1 MSMERPMKHTRLAA
15 TRVALTFLLAATSLA
30 LPSCSDRNPATLPV
44 AAAPV
49 PLTLT
54 ECTVIGAS
62 VSAGCEASL
71 PGFRTASLLEP
82 QGHCT
87 FASVLG
93 AITQA
98 PAPSGGGDTM
108 FFLNPAQIA
117 TKQIAQA
124 RAANPKILFAVDF
137 LFWHGYGDRMDAAA
151 RMTRLDEGL
160 AALDTFTCPIII
172 GDLPD
177 MSHSGLISR
186 AQTPDK
192 ETLGKLNEKIAA
204 WSAQRPRVVVIPLF
218 ETVGKA
224 IRSEPLT
231 FGGRSFDAAGARQ
244 LLTLSGLHVTPDGL
258 IALSHECLNQ
268 LRQRGLLAANLTWDT
283 DAAAVM
289 QRLIDAKKAADGAKV
304 KPKAG

>member
-1 MSMERPMKHTRLAA
+1 MMHARSLVALLSATTLIAAA
-15 TRVALTFLLAATSLA
+15 TMTLQGCGDRKSAAT
-30 LPSCSDRNPATLPV
+30 TPV

-49 PLTLT
+49 PLVLSD
-54 ECTVIGAS
+54 CAVIGAS

-82 QGHCT
+82 RGHCT

-108 FFLNPAQIA
+108 FFLNPAQVA
-117 TKQIAQA
+117 AKQIADA
-124 RAANPKILFAVDF
+124 HAANPKILFAVDF

-151 RMTRLDEGL
+151 RLKRLDEGL

-204 WSAQRPRVVVIPLF
+204 WSSQRPRVIVIPLF

-231 FGGRSFDAAGARQ
+231 FGGRNFDAAAARQ
-244 LLTLSGLHVTPDGL
+244 LLTPSGLHVTPDGL

-268 LRQRGLLAANLTWDT
+268 LRQRGLIAANLTWDA

-289 QRLIDAKKAADGAKV
+289 QRLVDAKKAAQEAKTR
-304 KPKAG
+304 PKAG

>member
-1 MSMERPMKHTRLAA
+1 MKHSGPSI
-15 TRVALTFLLAATSLA
+15 TRVALSLLLAVSSVGLQA
-30 LPSCSDRNPATLPV
+30 CSDQKPPTPPAP
-44 AAAPV
+44 APAPV

-54 ECTVIGAS
+54 DCTVIGAS

-93 AITQA
+93 TITNAA
-98 PAPSGGGDTM
+98 PPSGGGDTM
-108 FFLNPAQIA
+108 FFLSPVQVAARQIE
-117 TKQIAQA
+117 QA
-124 RAANPKILFAVDF
+124 RAANPRVLFAVDF
-137 LFWHGYGDRMDAAA
+137 LFWHGYGDKMDAAA
-151 RMTRLDEGL
+151 RQKRLDDGL

-192 ETLGKLNEKIAA
+192 ETLAKLNEKIAA
-204 WSAQRPRVVVIPLF
+204 WSSQRPRVIVIPLF

-224 IRSEPLT
+224 IRNEPLT

-244 LLTLSGLHVTPDGL
+244 LLTPSGLHVTPDGL

-289 QRLIDAKKAADGAKV
+289 QRLIDAKKAADEAKR